1 MSSSRHVRPPHD
13 KSKVQLLCYLH
24 TVTILVPLVSYFLE
38 NAMVG
43 FFFFYDISLFPQ
55 TYHRHPISYIVSF
68 LPQITL
74 VDGDD
79 GGDSDGVCV
88 CVGA

>member
-43 FFFFYDISLFPQ
+43 FFFFLTNPYFHKLTTDIPSL
-55 TYHRHPISYIVSF
+55 T
-68 LPQITL
+68 
-74 VDGDD
+74 
-79 GGDSDGVCV
+79 
-88 CVGA
+88 

>member
-43 FFFFYDISLFPQ
+43 FRSEEHTSELQ
-55 TYHRHPISYIVSF
+55 SQR
-68 LPQITL
+68 
-74 VDGDD
+74 
-79 GGDSDGVCV
+79 
-88 CVGA
+88 